1 MKKYVA
7 VLLMVF
13 ALFSSAC
20 AEEAFEHTK
29 IIDEYTKIYG
39 GEISRGLSS
48 DAKDNIRTVMP
59 EFSVDQLLK
68 EATRGN
74 SIFSAGEILS
84 RLLELLLGEIRRTIK
99 LLVFIPAIAML
110 NTYISG
116 MDSGFNSKGAI
127 SAAFFVSYAVMAGI
141 AATAFI
147 ETVRCGQGA
156 IQNIAVFMR
165 GLVPVALASLA
176 AGGAVISATTFEI
189 ALMSVI
195 EITELAVEKLFLPLV
210 MMSAALNIANNISK
224 NLNAGKLVQLIN
236 RTVKW
241 GIGIMMTVFVGITGL
256 QGIASGSADGL
267 TVKVTKFAAS
277 NLIPMVGGILA
288 ETVETVMNCGVV
300 IKNAVGVIGIVT
312 VIVLAALPIVKV
324 AACLIIFRI
333 CAAVIQPVSDDRCG
347 SCVSEL
353 GDSVSAV
360 LGMITAVVVMF
371 VIILTIIINIGNSA
385 VLLGR

>member
-7 VLLMVF
+7 VLLTVF
-13 ALFSSAC
+13 ALFSSVYA
-20 AEEAFEHTK
+20 AETFEHTK

-39 GEISRGLSS
+39 EEISRGMSA
-48 DAKDNIRTVMP
+48 DMEGDIRTVMP

-68 EATRGN
+68 EVTRGN

-127 SAAFFVSYAVMAGI
+127 SAAFFVTYAVMAEI

-147 ETVRCGQGA
+147 ETVRCGQEA
-156 IQNIAVFMR
+156 IQNIALFMR

-176 AGGAVISATTFEI
+176 TSGAVISATTFEI

-288 ETVETVMNCGVV
+288 ETVETVMNCSVV
-300 IKNAVGVIGIVT
+300 IKNAIGVIGIVT
-312 VIVLAALPIVKV
+312 VIILAVLPVVKV

-333 CAAVIQPVSDDRCG
+333 CAAVIQPISDERCG
-347 SCVSEL
+347 NCVSEL

>member
-13 ALFSSAC
+13 SLFSSVC
-20 AEEAFEHTK
+20 AEETFEHTK
-29 IIDEYTKIYG
+29 IIEEYTKMYG
-39 GEISRGLSS
+39 EEISRGLSS
-48 DAKDNIRTVMP
+48 DAEDSIRIVMP
-59 EFSVDQLLK
+59 EFSVEQLLK

-74 SIFSAGEILS
+74 SIFSPGEILS
-84 RLLELLLGEIRRTIK
+84 RLLELLLGEIRKTIK
-99 LLVFIPAIAML
+99 LLVFIPVIAML

-116 MDSGFNSKGAI
+116 MDSGFSSKGAT

-176 AGGAVISATTFEI
+176 TGGAVISATTFEI
-189 ALMSVI
+189 ILMSVI
-195 EITELAVEKLFLPLV
+195 EITELAVEKLFLPMV

-224 NLNAGKLVQLIN
+224 TLNAEKLVQLLN

-288 ETVETVMNCGVV
+288 ETVETVMNCSVV
-300 IKNAVGVIGIVT
+300 IKNAIGVIGIVT
-312 VIVLAALPIVKV
+312 VIVLAVLPIVKV

-333 CAAVIQPVSDDRCG
+333 CAAIIQPISDVRCG
-347 SCVSEL
+347 KCVSEL